1 MRCIQQVIRL
11 ILFKWHQLKW
21 FILGI
26 TFFLLTFL
34 LSPAPAQQIPDS
46 RAIQLPALEQQAR
59 QAYETG
65 RFAQAIQLWQEL
77 AKRFQASND
86 RPGEAMALSNLSLA
100 YQQLGQWSEA
110 QEAIATSLA
119 RLQAVDSKNSEW
131 TTVYAQALDVQGKL
145 QFSQGQAEAALNSW
159 EQATKQYTQL
169 RDQQRLIRSFIN
181 QAQALQTLG
190 YYERAKDKI
199 QKANQALQAEP
210 DSLLKAIALRSL
222 GNVLRLTGD
231 LQESQ
236 TILQQSLEIAQV
248 LNNAQAMSEAW
259 LNLGNTTRAR
269 GLNQLA
275 VSNLDQAEKD
285 FQAAI
290 EAYKQA
296 TAIAPSSLLRLQSQ
310 LNHFSLLVERQQF
323 QAAIALQPQLQPL
336 FEELPANRDAIYARI
351 NHARALLKLVEYD
364 QQKNRPLLAE
374 AERILEVAVQQANEL
389 GDYPT
394 EAYAIGM
401 LGQVY
406 QAKGDWGEAQNF
418 TQKALLQAQAVGA
431 SDNLYQWQWQMG
443 RLLRQRGATEQA
455 IAAYTQAMNTLQ
467 SLRGDLVA
475 MNPEVQFS
483 FREDVEPVYREFID
497 LLLQDENPSQAY
509 LKQARTVTE
518 LLQLAEVENYLR
530 QACIVPKEP
539 VDQILD
545 QQDQQAAAIYPII
558 LRDRVEVIVKLPQ
571 QAELLRY
578 STAIPQTQVEATL
591 ANLRRTLLQPET
603 FYVEE
608 AKTLSKQVY
617 DWLLQPAITMFEQ
630 SGIKTLVFILDG
642 SLRNIPMAALHDGQQ
657 YLIEKY
663 SLALTPGL
671 QLTAPTPLQNLP
683 LKTLAVGISEARSS
697 FSELKNVPIE
707 LSNIQ
712 TKVPSQ
718 ILLNQQFTEQAFR
731 QQVNSQPYSV
741 VHLAT
746 HGQFSS
752 NLDNT
757 FVLAWDKVIRVSELS
772 ALFREREYRQPNA
785 IELLVLS
792 ACQTATGDSR
802 AALGIA
808 GIAIRAGARSTVAS
822 LWSVQDESTAVLMT
836 QFYQQL
842 SSREVTKAE
851 ALRQSQLLLLHHSD
865 EKYQHPAIWAPYILL
880 GNWL

>member
-1 MRCIQQVIRL
+1 MHWIRKIISL
-11 ILFKWHQLKW
+11 IFVKNYYFKWI
-21 FILGI
+21 ILGV
-26 TFFLLTFL
+26 TFFLLIFL
-34 LSPAPAQQIPDS
+34 LSPGSAQQIPGS
-46 RAIQLPALEQQAR
+46 HATQLAALEQQAR
-59 QAYETG
+59 QAYDTG
-65 RFAQAIQLWQEL
+65 RFTQAIQLWQEL
-77 AKRFQASND
+77 AIHFQKAND
-86 RPGEAMALSNLSLA
+86 QSGEAMALSNLSLT
-100 YQQLGQWSEA
+100 YQQLGRWKEA
-110 QEAIATSLA
+110 KDAIATGLA
-119 RLQAVDSKNSEW
+119 RLQAADSKNTEW
-131 TTVYAQALDVQGKL
+131 MTIYAQALDVQGKL
-145 QFSQGQAEAALNSW
+145 QFSQGQAEAALNTW

-169 RDQQRLIRSFIN
+169 RDEQRLIRSLIN

-190 YYERAKDKI
+190 YYERAKDTI

-222 GNVLRLTGD
+222 GNILRLTGD

-236 TILQQSLEIAQV
+236 TVLQQSLAIAQI

-259 LNLGNTTRAR
+259 LNLGNTARAR
-269 GLNQLA
+269 GLNQIA
-275 VSNLDQAEKD
+275 VSNPEQAEKD

-296 TAIAPSSLLRLQSQ
+296 AAISTAPLLRLQSQ

-323 QAAIALQPQLQPL
+323 QAAIALQSQLQPL
-336 FEELPANRDAIYARI
+336 FEDLPANRDAIYARI

-364 QQKNRPLLAE
+364 QQKNTSLLAE
-374 AERILEVAVQQANEL
+374 AERILEVAVQQANVL

-394 EAYAIGM
+394 EAYAIGT

-406 QAKGDWGEAQNF
+406 QAKGAWSEAQNF
-418 TQKALLQAQAVGA
+418 TQKALLQAQVIGA
-431 SDNLYQWQWQMG
+431 SDSLYQWQWQMG
-443 RLLRQRGATEQA
+443 RLLRQQGATEQA
-455 IAAYTQAMNTLQ
+455 ITAYTQAVDTLQ

-497 LLLQDENPSQAY
+497 LLLQDKNPSQAY

-578 STAIPQTQVEATL
+578 STAISQTQVEATL
-591 ANLRRTLLQPET
+591 ASLRHTLLQPET
-603 FYVEE
+603 FYIEE

-617 DWLLQPAITMFEQ
+617 DWLLQPSVAKLEQ
-630 SGIKTLVFILDG
+630 SGIQTLVFILDG

-683 LKTLAVGISEARSS
+683 LNTLAVGISEARSS

-712 TKVPSQ
+712 AKVPSQ
-718 ILLNQQFTEQAFR
+718 VLLNQQFTEQAFR

-752 NLDNT
+752 NLENT
-757 FVLAWDKVIRVSELS
+757 FILAWDKVIRVNELS
-772 ALFREREYRQPNA
+772 VLFREREYKQPNA

-792 ACQTATGDSR
+792 ACQTATGDNR

-808 GIAIRAGARSTVAS
+808 GVAIRAGARSTVAS
-822 LWSVQDESTAVLMT
+822 LWSVQDESTALLMT

-851 ALRQSQLLLLHHSD
+851 ALRQSQLFLLRHSD